1 MKITFCGAARMVT
14 GSCYY
19 VECGNARL
27 LVDCGMLQGQD
38 EDKSIPFPVA
48 PNKLDF
54 VLLTHAHIDHSGRLP
69 LLYKMGFRGKIICTK
84 ATEDLCSIML
94 ADSAHIQEMEVVW
107 QNRKRERAGKP
118 PIEPLYTVADAQG
131 AMTLFRSYLY
141 DEEIILSDA
150 LKLRFKDAGHLLGSA
165 SIEVW
170 LTEGGQTRKVAFSG
184 DIGNTDQPIIK
195 DPTYI
200 TDADFILVES
210 TYGDRLHE
218 KEGTHTQELADIIN
232 ETFKKGGNVIIPSFA
247 VGRTQELLYL
257 LREILQQHLVP
268 NFPNFPVFVDSPL
281 AVEATEIFMRNN
293 NGYYDE
299 EAMRLMNNH
308 INPISFPSLHT
319 VVYAEQSKEL
329 NTNPQSCVIIS
340 SSGMCEAGRIKHH
353 LKHNLWR
360 KECSIVFAGF
370 QAVGTLGRS
379 ILDGAKKVT
388 IFGEEIEVNANIYKL
403 GNISGHADKAGLL
416 RWLGAFRSPIQKIF
430 VVHGEEPVALG
441 FCQYLVKELNDPAI
455 VPKLGE
461 TFDLL
466 ANELRMPARVVP
478 KQDMRPAMD
487 ITESLQRL
495 SGSLSSDEAIRLQ
508 QELQALYEKW
518 EDAAA
523 QKR

>member
-19 VECGNARL
+19 LECGDLRF

-38 EDKSIPFPVA
+38 EDKGIPLPVA
-48 PNKLDF
+48 PEKLDY

-69 LLYKMGFRGKIICTK
+69 LLYKMGFRGKVICTK
-84 ATEDLCSIML
+84 ATQDLCSIML
-94 ADSAHIQEMEVVW
+94 VDSAHIQEMEVQW
-107 QNRKRERAGKP
+107 QNRKRTRAGKP
-118 PIEPLYTVADAQG
+118 PVEPLYSIPDAEG
-131 AMTLFRSYLY
+131 VMTCFQSYRY
-141 DEEIILSDA
+141 EEEIVLHPS

-170 LTEGGQTRKVAFSG
+170 LTEGKETRKLAFSG

-200 TDADFILVES
+200 TEADYILVES

-218 KEGTHTQELADIIN
+218 SSGNHTEQLAQIIN
-232 ETFKKGGNVIIPSFA
+232 ETFAKGGNVVIPSFA
-247 VGRTQELLYL
+247 VGRTQELLYM
-257 LREILQQHLVP
+257 LREIMDRHLTP
-268 NFPNFPVFVDSPL
+268 NFPNFPVFADSPL

-293 NGYYDE
+293 LGYYDE
-299 EAMRLMNNH
+299 EAMALMKNH
-308 INPISFPSLHT
+308 ENPISFPSLRT
-319 VVYAEQSKEL
+319 IVYAEQSKEL
-329 NTNPQSCVIIS
+329 NTFPGSCVIIS

-360 KECSIVFAGF
+360 KESAIVFAGY

-379 ILDGAKKVT
+379 ILDGAPKVT
-388 IFGEEIEVNANIYKL
+388 IFGEEISVNASIYKL
-403 GNISGHADKAGLL
+403 GNISGHADKAGIL
-416 RWLGAFRSPIQKIF
+416 RWLAAFAPAMKKVF
-430 VVHGEEPVALG
+430 VIHGEEQVALG
-441 FCQYLVKELNDPAI
+441 FCQYLIKELHYPAV

-461 TFDLL
+461 SFDLL
-466 ANELRMPARVVP
+466 EGGVQAAQPKVP
-478 KQDMRPAMD
+478 KAEKAAAAQTLEAL
-487 ITESLQRL
+487 IKL
-495 SGSLSSDEAIRLQ
+495 SGSLSSGESVALQ

-523 QKR
+523 RKR